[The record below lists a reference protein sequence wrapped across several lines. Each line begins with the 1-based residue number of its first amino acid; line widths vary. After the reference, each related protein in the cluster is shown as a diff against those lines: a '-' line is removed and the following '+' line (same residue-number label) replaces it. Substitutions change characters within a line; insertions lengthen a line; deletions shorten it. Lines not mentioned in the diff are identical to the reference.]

1 MVVALFELI
10 LRFHQIFEGAHQKWL
25 FSRRCSSYLW
35 QGGGEHLQR
44 FQRQPSVQPSLTDF
58 NLSSSL
64 ARRTVAQVRPAS
76 LASLYR
82 QKHSN
87 SDA

>member
-1 MVVALFELI
+1 MAVFSKMLIISVA
-10 LRFHQIFEGAHQKWL
+10 G
-25 FSRRCSSYLW
+25 
-35 QGGGEHLQR
+35 GGGEHLQR